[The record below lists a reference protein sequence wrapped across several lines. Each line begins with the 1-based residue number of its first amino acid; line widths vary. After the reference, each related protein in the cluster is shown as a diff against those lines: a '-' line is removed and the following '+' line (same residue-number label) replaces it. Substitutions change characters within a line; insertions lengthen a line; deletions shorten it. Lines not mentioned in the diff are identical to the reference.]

1 MMKKLIMMVLTLS
14 MGYVCNGQ
22 VKMPDLSPR
31 TTVKQKVGL
40 TNFELEYSRPS
51 VRDRDIFGDLLPFG
65 ELWRTGANKNSML
78 TFDTDIQLTDEYG
91 DVALEAGTYAI
102 FTRVD
107 KNVWKIYFY
116 EDTENWGTPEEW
128 DEEKVAA
135 EMTIPSNNKAP
146 KQETFAITFENI
158 GTSDFDLVFAWDTR
172 RVSIPVSTPA
182 KELALKSIEATMG
195 GPSDRDYYAAASYYL
210 TEGIELEKALEYIK
224 KAVELRGEEAFWYT
238 RKQALIEYEL
248 GDKKAAI
255 KSAKKSLAA
264 AEKANYASYIKSN
277 KESIEAW
284 SK

>member
-1 MMKKLIMMVLTLS
+1 MKKLMMMALTLS
-14 MGYVCNGQ
+14 IGYASNGQ

-40 TNFELEYSRPS
+40 TEFELEYSRPS
-51 VRDRDIFGDLLPFG
+51 VRDREIFGDLLPFG

-78 TFDTDIQLTDEYG
+78 TFDTDIVFGEKE
-91 DVALEAGTYAI
+91 VAAGTYSVYARI
-102 FTRVD
+102 NKDNWV
-107 KNVWKIYFY
+107 VYLY
-116 EDTENWGTPEEW
+116 EDLENWGTPEKW
-128 DEEKVAA
+128 EEAKVIA
-135 EMTIPSNNKAP
+135 EIKVSSNNKAP

-172 RVSIPVSTPA
+172 KVSIPVSTPA

-224 KAVELRGEEAFWYT
+224 KAVEMRGEEAFWYT